1 MAVRTGRSC
10 VGSLIVTRGE
20 TNLTKRPHRRHT
32 WSVQSHSPGGADVY
46 LTHAS
51 LTGSNRVHIPN
62 GISIDSAVFAQ
73 ITTEGPWRS
82 LYFSMSRPF
91 PHPSK
96 LALCMWDLYPSN
108 KCFLGHMQL
117 SSIPNGISIGS
128 AFFSQGSRLWQTD
141 RPTDR
146 PSNATWSVN
155 NRPHLRIYVVLLC
168 GLIKIIKLSSS
179 ITLRNVQKLNVMSL
193 KEANNI
199 LYTIHA
205 HLCNYWQE
213 TSRKNNAKLLAQCTS
228 TLSIH

>member
-73 ITTEGPWRS
+73 ITIEGPWRS
-82 LYFSMSRPF
+82 LYFSVSRPF

-96 LALCMWDLYPSN
+96 LALRMWDLYPSN
-108 KCFLGHMQL
+108 TCFLGHMQL

-128 AFFSQGSRLWQTD
+128 AFFLRAHDCDRQTD
-141 RPTDR
+141 RPTD
-146 PSNATWSVN
+146 
-155 NRPHLRIYVVLLC
+155 HLTLL
-168 GLIKIIKLSSS
+168 GL
-179 ITLRNVQKLNVMSL
+179 
-193 KEANNI
+193 
-199 LYTIHA
+199 
-205 HLCNYWQE
+205 
-213 TSRKNNAKLLAQCTS
+213 
-228 TLSIH
+228 